1 MYQTAFDPYDQL
13 FVDFLD
19 VHQKSNMKVQ
29 HYHDSYEIYLQ
40 TGGERYLF
48 LDETCYYLQPGDLYI
63 LKPFTLHYTES
74 KELNYYQ
81 RYVMNFKED
90 YLDELLS
97 ASEKA
102 LLLGRLNTGI
112 FHLSKE
118 QTAFMETQL
127 KLLRSFCINH
137 GFLAER
143 TRQAGLLCLLSSLSD
158 LLKEQQIAKQLS
170 NAPNIQPEIIQAI
183 HYMNQHY
190 MEDLNL
196 DTTALAVHMS
206 KYHFCRMFHQTTG
219 ATFLDYLYNIRLTKV
234 HQMLLNSSL
243 SLSDIAQRT
252 GFTSTAHLSRHFSAV
267 YGMSP
272 REFRANH
279 KSGSSGT

>member
-1 MYQTAFDPYDQL
+1 
-13 FVDFLD
+13 
-19 VHQKSNMKVQ
+19 
-29 HYHDSYEIYLQ
+29 
-40 TGGERYLF
+40 
-48 LDETCYYLQPGDLYI
+48 
-63 LKPFTLHYTES
+63 
-74 KELNYYQ
+74 
-81 RYVMNFKED
+81 
-90 YLDELLS
+90 
-97 ASEKA
+97 
-102 LLLGRLNTGI
+102 
-112 FHLSKE
+112 
-118 QTAFMETQL
+118 METQL

-137 GFLAER
+137 GFLAEK

-206 KYHFCRMFHQTTG
+206 KYHFCRMFHQATG

-234 HQMLLNSSL
+234 HQLLLNSSL
-243 SLSDIAQRT
+243 ALSDIAQRT
-252 GFTSTAHLSRHFSAV
+252 GFTSTTHLSRHFSAV

-272 REFRANH
+272 REFRTNH
-279 KSGSSGT
+279 KNGSSGT